1 MIVNKK
7 RDSLT
12 NKFISA
18 SMTDIEAD
26 DFVELM
32 LLLRLR
38 QEHLEQQ
45 IEECAKE
52 EHLQEFIPN
61 KQKELLR
68 VNKLIEIME
77 V

>member
-12 NKFISA
+12 NKLLSVD
-18 SMTDIEAD
+18 MTDIKAD

-38 QEHLEQQ
+38 QEHLEKK
-45 IEECAKE
+45 IEECGKE
-52 EHLQEFIPN
+52 EHLKRFINN

-68 VNKLIEIME
+68 VNKLIGIME

>member
-1 MIVNKK
+1 MRVNKK
-7 RDSLT
+7 RDWL

-18 SMTDIEAD
+18 SMTDIEAE

-38 QEHLEQQ
+38 QEYLEQQ
-45 IEECAKE
+45 IEECGKE
-52 EHLQEFIPN
+52 EHLQEFVPN
-61 KQKELLR
+61 KQKELLQ
-68 VNKLIEIME
+68 VNKLIKIME